1 MRSFYETESSDT
13 AEADSALIPAEE
25 LFSQDNSRCAHS
37 SAQPHFQ
44 AKQGCHLLPSIG
56 VLLHTSIRSCRY
68 MLPVPSTDYEEK
80 LRLYQ

>member
-1 MRSFYETESSDT
+1 MKQKAVTLQKLTVPLFLQKSSSHKTTVDVHT
-13 AEADSALIPAEE
+13 
-25 LFSQDNSRCAHS
+25 S